1 MELKITECN
10 CLTGGRDF
18 LFDMLRYENAI
29 DYIKAIINHDN
40 KSVVGGYDAVS
51 DSCCSVDM
59 PAFSFNY
66 FCIYFNDEK
75 YYIVNEDEVSLE
87 AEYALDAMFPYAEDS
102 HTFDFVQ
109 DRTKISFDVFE
120 KELVIEF

>member
-1 MELKITECN
+1 MELKMTECN
-10 CLTGGRDF
+10 CLSGGRDF
-18 LFDMLRYENAI
+18 LFDMLRYENAV
-29 DYIKAIINHDN
+29 DYIKAVIKHEN

-59 PAFSFNY
+59 PACSFDY
-66 FCIYFNDEK
+66 FCIYFNGEK
-75 YYIVNEDEVSLE
+75 YYIVNGGEISSE
-87 AEYALDAMFPYAEDS
+87 AEYALDAMFAYAEDS

-120 KELVIEF
+120 KELSIEF